1 MIVPR
6 EQRRII
12 RRIYDLAELKIR
24 NMFDVP
30 NDETI
35 LDLIYDKPN
44 SELILKTLK
53 DCDIEEGDF

>member
-1 MIVPR
+1 MVVPK

-30 NDETI
+30 NDEMI

-53 DCDIEEGDF
+53 DCDTKEGDF

>member
-1 MIVPR
+1 MVVPK

-30 NDETI
+30 NDEMI
-35 LDLIYDKPN
+35 LDLVYNKPN

-53 DCDIEEGDF
+53 DCDIEEGDL